1 MSDATIHVE
10 VAYALPEKQR
20 LIGLDV
26 PEGTTMLEAARLS
39 GIAEQF
45 PALELEKA
53 PMGLFGKVVAN
64 PAVQVLKAG
73 ERVEIY
79 RPLKADPK
87 LNRKKRAQEN
97 AKESAKESAKLSVK
111 EGAAKS

>member
-1 MSDATIHVE
+1 MAADAMIHVE
-10 VAYALPEKQR
+10 VAFALPEKQR

-45 PALELEKA
+45 EGLALESS

-64 PAVQVLKAG
+64 PAGQVLKAG

-87 LNRKKRAQEN
+87 LNRKKRAQE
-97 AKESAKESAKLSVK
+97 K
-111 EGAAKS
+111 AAKS

>member
-1 MSDATIHVE
+1 MAEPTIHVE
-10 VAYALPEKQR
+10 VTYALPEKQR

-45 PALELEKA
+45 EGLELDKSQ
-53 PMGLFGKVVAN
+53 MGLFGKVVAN
-64 PAVQVLKAG
+64 PAAQVLKAG

-87 LNRKKRAQEN
+87 LNRKKRA
-97 AKESAKESAKLSVK
+97 KESA
-111 EGAAKS
+111 AKS

>member
-1 MSDATIHVE
+1 MAEPMIHVE
-10 VAYALPEKQR
+10 VTYALPDKQR

-39 GIAEQF
+39 GIEEQF
-45 PALELEKA
+45 EDLLLEKA

-64 PAVQVLKAG
+64 PSGQVLKAG

-87 LNRKKRAQEN
+87 LNRKKRAQEK
-97 AKESAKESAKLSVK
+97 ARS
-111 EGAAKS
+111 

>member
-1 MSDATIHVE
+1 MADANIHVE

-45 PALELEKA
+45 EGLDLDKA
-53 PMGLFGKVVAN
+53 AMGLFGKVVAN
-64 PAVQVLKAG
+64 PGKQVLQAG

-87 LNRKKRAQEN
+87 LNRKKRAQE
-97 AKESAKESAKLSVK
+97 K
-111 EGAAKS
+111 AAKS

>member
-1 MSDATIHVE
+1 MAEPMIHVE

-39 GIAEQF
+39 GISEQF
-45 PALELEKA
+45 EGLELDKA

-64 PAVQVLKAG
+64 PSAQVLKAG

-87 LNRKKRAQEN
+87 LNRKKRAQE
-97 AKESAKESAKLSVK
+97 S
-111 EGAAKS
+111 AAKS

>member
-1 MSDATIHVE
+1 MSEARIHVE
-10 VAYALPEKQR
+10 VTYALPDKQR

-39 GIAEQF
+39 GIEAQF
-45 PALELEKA
+45 ADLELDKSS
-53 PMGLFGKVVAN
+53 MGIFGKVEAN
-64 PAVQVLKAG
+64 PAARVLKAG

-87 LNRKKRAQEN
+87 LNRKKRAEK
-97 AKESAKESAKLSVK
+97 ARS
-111 EGAAKS
+111 

>member
-1 MSDATIHVE
+1 MAEPMIHVE

-39 GIAEQF
+39 GVSEQF
-45 PALELEKA
+45 EGLELDKA

-64 PAVQVLKAG
+64 PSAQVLKAG

-87 LNRKKRAQEN
+87 LNRKKRAQE
-97 AKESAKESAKLSVK
+97 S
-111 EGAAKS
+111 AAKG

>member
-1 MSDATIHVE
+1 MAEARIHVE
-10 VAYALPEKQR
+10 VAYALPDKQR

-39 GIAEQF
+39 GIADQF
-45 PALELEKA
+45 EDLDLDKA
-53 PMGLFGKVVAN
+53 SMGIFGKVVAN
-64 PAVQVLKAG
+64 PAAHELKAG

-87 LNRKKRAQEN
+87 LNRKKRA
-97 AKESAKESAKLSVK
+97 KEKAGSA
-111 EGAAKS
+111 